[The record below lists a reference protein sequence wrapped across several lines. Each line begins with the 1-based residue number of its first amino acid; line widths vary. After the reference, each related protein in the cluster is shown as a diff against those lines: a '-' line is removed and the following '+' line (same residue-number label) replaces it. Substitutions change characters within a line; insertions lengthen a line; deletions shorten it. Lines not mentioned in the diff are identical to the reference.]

1 MITIRKNRLLS
12 FLFYM
17 LAFLSVAYLI
27 GIHDLS
33 YIFNTPMVMVFPVK
47 TLNQKSMAVQ
57 KYITGNINNK
67 IKFSDIAGSN
77 FKIAKQLGAVYC
89 FECGNIPGLKFLIAD
104 FSGSIILVLA
114 VFYFFLKKLIAFPL
128 IHPPKYSS
136 F

>member
-17 LAFLSVAYLI
+17 LAFLSVSYLI

-33 YIFNTPMVMVFPVK
+33 YIFNTPMKMVFPVK
-47 TLNQKSMAVQ
+47 TLNQKSIAVQ